1 MPTTHTLHTLGELV
15 EHLRAFQSPPAHTIL
30 TEYYEAALAR
40 AGGDSRKAQT
50 DLSFL
55 LKTLRWLKK
64 INSPPYPPDP
74 QAVQKMKRFL
84 REVEA
89 IPDMPELKGLDPNL
103 KSKTQTYAD
112 SVRGDLQAYLTIQ
125 RQRPGIVLAVE
136 ISRLAHEIF
145 DNPGLQR
152 LYDNLKRKTQTYVDA
167 VRRDLEEYLSN
178 PMLRQSPARG
188 RDMVRRLKGLRNLLK
203 LPLRRRGHR
212 PESLAAAV
220 VVAEFKKT
228 FRRPR
233 YREAA
238 ILLCEASPELC
249 KVLTGE
255 EEFQQALQVIT
266 DAYCGD
272 VPNKLERIVR
282 RVPPTLVERI
292 HNNLL
297 NAPDPLTMISQV
309 LPYTPSPFDTTKSL

>member
-1 MPTTHTLHTLGELV
+1 MPTSHMHRELD
-15 EHLRAFQSPPAHTIL
+15 EYCRAFQTPCARNIL
-30 TEYYEAALAR
+30 DTYYKEARTR

-64 INSPPYPPDP
+64 INSPPYTPDP

-84 REVEA
+84 REAEA

-103 KSKTQTYAD
+103 KGKTQTYAD

-125 RQRPGIVLAVE
+125 RQRPGIVMAVE
-136 ISRLAHEIF
+136 IFRLEHEIF
-145 DNPGLQR
+145 DNPGLQS
-152 LYDNLKRKTQTYVDA
+152 LYDNLKNKDQQYVDA
-167 VRRDLEEYLSN
+167 VRRDLEEYLRN
-178 PMLRQSPARG
+178 PILRQSPARG
-188 RDMVRRLKGLRNLLK
+188 QDMVRRLKRVRNLLK

-238 ILLCEASPELC
+238 ILLCEASPKLC
-249 KVLTGE
+249 KALTE
-255 EEFQQALQVIT
+255 EEKFQQALQVIT
-266 DAYCGD
+266 DCRSGD
-272 VPNKLERIVR
+272 VPKKLERIVR
-282 RVPPTLVERI
+282 RVTPTLVECI

-297 NAPDPLTMISQV
+297 NAPDPLVMICEV
-309 LPYTPSPFDTTKSL
+309 RPYTPSPFDTTKSL